1 MWKVWIIHKN
11 TAYFGEIIQF
21 YISFLIVFSNII
33 ASIKNISLIMFFFN
47 FPITKI
53 YLGIL
58 CSNIFDVII
67 FLDKYATNN
76 ITIIVNII
84 GFFLHEIML
93 FHPLCVANM
102 RIFPFK
108 TINNI
113 YTIPHTIHKIYTF
126 SNISI
131 LF

>member
-1 MWKVWIIHKN
+1 
-11 TAYFGEIIQF
+11 
-21 YISFLIVFSNII
+21 
-33 ASIKNISLIMFFFN
+33 MFFFN